1 MNWCY
6 GRGCKQTISCQSSKP
21 LCLPDDV
28 LDDAAGVEV
37 DSVVEIEVAVVEVVT
52 LVVVVVVAAG
62 GVVAV

>member
-1 MNWCY
+1 
-6 GRGCKQTISCQSSKP
+6 